1 AQQSV
6 SFTPALRLFV
16 PARRSLAPDTPR
28 QSLGAR
34 KSDENTKVAE
44 TMIKAKMGIFFR
56 SDVDLAF
63 YINNCGNWRWVTP
76 DIS

>member
-44 TMIKAKMGIFFR
+44 TMIKAQTYTK
-56 SDVDLAF
+56 SKADVICLDESASTCF
-63 YINNCGNWRWVTP
+63 QGVFT
-76 DIS
+76 